1 MSFSYHHKNSTV
13 QFENFR
19 LPDSFRWKNSLGED
33 MIDAKE
39 MKKFV
44 LCESCQFDV
53 IPNDDGTCYNCGCDM
68 EPVEV
73 LVEIENSDAYHRL
86 DSNKVDNHLNGL
98 DYYVE
103 QLGKTKFVRV
113 PAFASGRKRYMEI
126 KAKCCAMYGSN

>member
-1 MSFSYHHKNSTV
+1 MVDYEKFRIGTFSFKNTIG
-13 QFENFR
+13 EN
-19 LPDSFRWKNSLGED
+19 

-68 EPVEV
+68 EPVKV
-73 LVEIENSDAYHRL
+73 LVEVENSDAYHSMN
-86 DSNKVDNHLNGL
+86 SNEVANHLNGL

-103 QLGKTKFVRV
+103 QLGNTKFVRV
-113 PAFASGRKRYMEI
+113 PAFEESRKRYMEV

>member
-1 MSFSYHHKNSTV
+1 
-13 QFENFR
+13 
-19 LPDSFRWKNSLGED
+19 

-53 IPNDDGTCYNCGCDM
+53 IPNEDGTCYNCGCDM

-86 DSNKVDNHLNGL
+86 DSNKVDDYLNGL

-103 QLGKTKFVRV
+103 QLGNTKFVRV
-113 PAFASGRKRYMEI
+113 PAFEESRKRYMEV